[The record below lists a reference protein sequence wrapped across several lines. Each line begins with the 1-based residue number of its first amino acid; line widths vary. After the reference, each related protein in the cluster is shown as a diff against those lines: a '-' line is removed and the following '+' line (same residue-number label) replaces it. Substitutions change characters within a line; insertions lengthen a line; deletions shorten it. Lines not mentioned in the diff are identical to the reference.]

1 MIDRRLAAVTLCL
14 AACAAFGEGVYKW
27 TDAQGRVHFGDRPPG
42 GAASTGI
49 APPSAPAATPPTD
62 AERASRQQRLLDMYR
77 DERLEKEEREAKQKA
92 DEEERRRRC
101 AYARDRLDRYQ
112 RSTRIYDPQPS
123 GERRYLSDGER
134 DAEIRTAQNEVA
146 RWCKPSERR

>member
-1 MIDRRLAAVTLCL
+1 MIDRWLAAVTLAL
-14 AACAAFGEGVYKW
+14 TAQGAVAEGVYKW

-42 GAASTGI
+42 DATGTPI
-49 APPSAPAATPPTD
+49 APPATPAAPAPND
-62 AERASRQQRLLDMYR
+62 AERAARQQRLLEMYR

-92 DEEERRRRC
+92 EEEDRRRRC
-101 AYARDRLDRYQ
+101 AHARDRLDRYE
-112 RSTRIYDPQPS
+112 RSPRIYDPQAG

-134 DAEIRTAQNEVA
+134 DAEIRTARNEVA